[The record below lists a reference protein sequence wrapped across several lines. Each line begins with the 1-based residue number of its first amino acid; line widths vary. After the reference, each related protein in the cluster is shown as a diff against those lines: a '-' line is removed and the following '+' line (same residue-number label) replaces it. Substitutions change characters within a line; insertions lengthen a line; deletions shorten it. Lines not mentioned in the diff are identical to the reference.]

1 MKARGRNSGL
11 RLVRGLPAT
20 GPAGTERPA
29 RRGPTLFLFLP
40 GRETPQRVRLPVP
53 LLGVGLLILI
63 GLGLGGLALWQHNQA
78 LEAELAALRQT
89 QALADTREGELHT
102 VVGLQ
107 KDELAGQAVQLQ
119 SQDAQITGI
128 ADDLAELKDR
138 MAMLDRHNAQL
149 REVLGLDQTADPSGG
164 QDSGLVSN
172 DPSPAPTPTPSATPP
187 GPSGRAPGSPA
198 GLASFRTD
206 NGPPSAAPAAGSP
219 NAEAIRRQLTE
230 YEQEIAVLRT
240 AINRREQAEH
250 ALDGPTARQVEE
262 WATAADEQ
270 PAGADS
276 PEVAA
281 ALAEAAQA
289 AAPPA
294 APPAAENNSP
304 AQPTTRSSI
313 PAGLPFYGRITSP
326 FGWRVSPFIAGARTY
341 HKGMD
346 IACPLG
352 TPVHATQ
359 AGRVIVA
366 GWTDTYGITV
376 MIDHGKG
383 WTTIYGHN
391 SKLKVKVG
399 QVVDQGQLIS
409 LSGST
414 GPSTGPHIHY
424 EVRHNGV
431 PVNPANYR

>member
-1 MKARGRNSGL
+1 M
-11 RLVRGLPAT
+11 RGLPGDPERVA
-20 GPAGTERPA
+20 RPA
-29 RRGPTLFLFLP
+29 RGRGPTLFLFLP
-40 GRETPQRVRLPVP
+40 GRETPRRVRLPVP
-53 LLGVGLLILI
+53 LLLLGLLILI
-63 GLGLGGLALWQHNQA
+63 GLGLVGLNLWQQNQA
-78 LEAELAALRQT
+78 LEAELAALHQT
-89 QALADTREGELHT
+89 QTLATTREGEIQS

-107 KDELAGQAVQLQ
+107 KDQLSGQAAQLQ
-119 SQDAQITGI
+119 AQNDQITGI
-128 ADDLAELKDR
+128 GHDLGELKDR
-138 MAMLDRHNAQL
+138 MAILDRHNAQL
-149 REVLGLDQTADPSGG
+149 REVLGLDQSSDPSGG

-172 DPSPAPTPTPSATPP
+172 DPPPAPTDTPSPTPTPP
-187 GPSGRAPGSPA
+187 GPNGLRWGGPA

-206 NGPPSAAPAAGSP
+206 NGPPVAESAPAPGLALLSP
-219 NAEAIRRQLTE
+219 LLSE
-230 YEQEIAVLRT
+230 YQQEIAVLRK
-240 AINRREQAEH
+240 AIGQREQTMQ
-250 ALDGPTARQVEE
+250 ALDDPTARQVAE

-281 ALAEAAQA
+281 ALAQADEAA

-294 APPAAENNSP
+294 APPPAAAPAAPPSSSKPSP
-304 AQPTTRSSI
+304 AKPTTRSSI
-313 PAGLPFYGRITSP
+313 PAGLPFYGIITSP
-326 FGWRVSPFIAGARTY
+326 FGWRNSPFIPGARTY

-346 IACPLG
+346 IACPTG
-352 TPVHATQ
+352 TPVHVTQ

-376 MIDHGKG
+376 MVDHGNG

-391 SKLKVKVG
+391 SKLKVSVG
-399 QVVDQGQLIS
+399 QYVDQGQTIS

-431 PVNPANYR
+431 PVNPAKYR

>member
-11 RLVRGLPAT
+11 RLVRGLPAVEA
-20 GPAGTERPA
+20 AGTARPA

-40 GRETPQRVRLPVP
+40 GQETPRRVRLPLP
-53 LLGVGLLILI
+53 LLAAGLLILI
-63 GLGLGGLALWQHNQA
+63 GLGLAGLTVWQRNQA

-89 QALADTREGELHT
+89 QRLADTREGELHT

-107 KDELAGQAVQLQ
+107 KDELAGQAAQLQ
-119 SQDAQITGI
+119 SQNKQITGI
-128 ADDLAELKDR
+128 DSDLADLKDR

-149 REVLGLDQTADPSGG
+149 REVLGLDQTSNTS
-164 QDSGLVSN
+164 SGLVSN
-172 DPSPAPTPTPSATPP
+172 DPPPAPTPTPTATPP
-187 GPSGRAPGSPA
+187 GPSGQAPGSPA
-198 GLASFRTD
+198 GLASFRSDT
-206 NGPPSAAPAAGSP
+206 GPPPAAPATGSP
-219 NAEAIRRQLTE
+219 DAEAIRRQLTE

-240 AINRREQAEH
+240 AISRREQEVQ
-250 ALDGPTARQVEE
+250 ALDAPTARQVAE

-270 PAGADS
+270 PVGADS

-294 APPAAENNSP
+294 APPAAETNSP
-304 AQPTTRSSI
+304 AKPTTRSSI

-346 IACPLG
+346 IACPIG

-391 SKLKVKVG
+391 SKLKVKIG
-399 QVVDQGQLIS
+399 QYVDQGQTIS

>member
-11 RLVRGLPAT
+11 RLVRGLPVAE
-20 GPAGTERPA
+20 PAGTARPA

-40 GRETPQRVRLPVP
+40 GRETPQRVRLPIP
-53 LLGVGLLILI
+53 LLLAGLLILI
-63 GLGLGGLALWQHNQA
+63 GLGLAGLTLWQHNQA
-78 LEAELAALRQT
+78 LEAELATLRQT

-119 SQDAQITGI
+119 SQNEQITGI
-128 ADDLAELKDR
+128 AGDLAELKDR

-149 REVLGLDQTADPSGG
+149 REVLGLDQTGDPSGG

-172 DPSPAPTPTPSATPP
+172 DPPPAPTPTPTATPP
-187 GPSGRAPGSPA
+187 GPSGLAPGSPA
-198 GLASFRTD
+198 GLASFRRD
-206 NGPPSAAPAAGSP
+206 SGPPPAGPP

-240 AINRREQAEH
+240 AISRREQEVQ
-250 ALDGPTARQVEE
+250 ALDGPTARQVAE

-294 APPAAENNSP
+294 APPAGEDNSP
-304 AQPTTRSSI
+304 AKPTTRSSI

-326 FGWRVSPFIAGARTY
+326 FGWRASPFIAGARTY

-346 IACPLG
+346 IACPIG

-391 SKLKVKVG
+391 SKLKVKIG